1 MGPVD
6 LDMSGKPRTRQNSSS
21 SPSQSLTV
29 TVTSSLTLFGIDF
42 RVGPTTVPNRDSPS
56 VDGVRTAALRLHW
69 QVRPATTVTV
79 PVGTPLSRRA
89 RVTWVPQLHLCHRLA
104 LTSCTASKS
113 D

>member
-56 VDGVRTAALRLHW
+56 VPESELLHCGF
-69 QVRPATTVTV
+69 T
-79 PVGTPLSRRA
+79 G
-89 RVTWVPQLHLCHRLA
+89 
-104 LTSCTASKS
+104 KS
-113 D
+113 DPPPP